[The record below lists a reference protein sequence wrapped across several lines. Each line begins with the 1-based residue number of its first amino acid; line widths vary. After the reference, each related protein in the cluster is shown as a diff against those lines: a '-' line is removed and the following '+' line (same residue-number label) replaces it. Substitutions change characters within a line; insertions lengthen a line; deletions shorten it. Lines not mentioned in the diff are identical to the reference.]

1 MPENILE
8 KLKKSPTTKVEV
20 HESDPDVV
28 AGVKEFL
35 ATHQVNLQEE
45 EKQKERVQ
53 VPADQTVGAPGP
65 DAEFMNEALVPV
77 DNIEIT
83 EEEKRIYLKS
93 LLSDELTRFPIS
105 LYEGKIVY
113 SLRTRS
119 MFEQRR
125 ILDVINDRIMGDTPK
140 DPSLSKNMPGQF
152 DMLQRY
158 SALVM
163 VERINGVMFS
173 DLTLTPGPSLDEHYE
188 ILEAASVKRLSK
200 MNTVCWTSILNAMR
214 RFESKCVKLAENAVN
229 EDFWKPRS

>member
-1 MPENILE
+1 MPENILD
-8 KLKKSPTTKVEV
+8 KLKKSPVTKVEV

-35 ATHQVNLQEE
+35 AAHQVSIEAE
-45 EKQKERVQ
+45 EKEQQRIQVQ
-53 VPADQTVGAPGP
+53 PDNVIGTPGP

-93 LLSDELTRFPIS
+93 LLSDTLTRFRIS
-105 LYEGKIVY
+105 LYNGQLNY
-113 SLRTRS
+113 DLRSRS

-125 ILDVINDRIMGDTPK
+125 VLDVINWRITQDELLKGNLAK
-140 DPSLSKNMPGQF
+140 QF
-152 DMLQRY
+152 DMLQQY
-158 SALVM
+158 CALLM
-163 VERINGVMFS
+163 VERINDIQFS
-173 DLTLTPGPSLDEHYE
+173 DLKLEEGKTLEEHYK
-188 ILEAASVKRLSK
+188 ILWHAADKSFSK
-200 MNTVCWTSILNAMR
+200 MNSVCWTSILNAMR